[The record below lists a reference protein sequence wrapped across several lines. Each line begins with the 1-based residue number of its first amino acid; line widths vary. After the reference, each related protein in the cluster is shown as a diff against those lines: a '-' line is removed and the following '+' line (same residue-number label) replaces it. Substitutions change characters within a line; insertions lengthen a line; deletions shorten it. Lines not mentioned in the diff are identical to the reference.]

1 MGTSIALRI
10 ADVPVSRSTRT
21 VRAWRA
27 RAREKLMAKVV
38 LPTPPLPD
46 EIGMM
51 RLMATGRIRVYRAET
66 FCVRRSLRGMNAQRR
81 LSLVAIESVQS
92 MQIQL
97 FRKLSLFAELDD
109 RELASVAAVAK
120 TRRYAKDD
128 VVFHADESGDGFC
141 LIREGQV
148 KVTMIS
154 PEGKEIILS
163 ILGPGDFF
171 GEMALLDDEPRS
183 ATVVATEALDLI
195 TIWRS
200 DFLQI
205 LAENFDITRKVLAEI
220 SQRLRTASNRIESLA
235 TMDVYGRLARFF
247 LDLAKDQG
255 KVLDNGY
262 VAVTRPTHQ
271 AIANMIGTSRETV
284 SRLIHDLMRQNLL
297 ISEGKTIYLKKTAL
311 DQFREEA

>member
-1 MGTSIALRI
+1 MDPNRQECLFYTQTG
-10 ADVPVSRSTRT
+10 VSVLQRPRYNHGN
-21 VRAWRA
+21 
-27 RAREKLMAKVV
+27 LMQAAFFKKF
-38 LPTPPLPD
+38 P
-46 EIGMM
+46 
-51 RLMATGRIRVYRAET
+51 
-66 FCVRRSLRGMNAQRR
+66 
-81 LSLVAIESVQS
+81 
-92 MQIQL
+92 
-97 FRKLSLFAELDD
+97 LFADLDD
-109 RELASVAAVAK
+109 RELAAIAAVAK

-128 VVFHADESGDGFC
+128 VIFHADESGDVFC
-141 LIREGQV
+141 LIRDGQV

-163 ILGPGDFF
+163 LLGPGDFF

-183 ATVVATEALDLI
+183 ATVVATEPLELV

-205 LAENFDITRKVLAEI
+205 LAENFDITKKVLAEI
-220 SQRLRTASNRIESLA
+220 SRRLRTASNRIESLA

-247 LDLAKDQG
+247 LDLARDQG
-255 KVLDNGY
+255 KILENGY

-297 ISEGKTIYLKKTAL
+297 LSEGKTIYLRKTAL
-311 DQFREEA
+311 DQFRAEV

>member
-1 MGTSIALRI
+1 MQ
-10 ADVPVSRSTRT
+10 
-21 VRAWRA
+21 
-27 RAREKLMAKVV
+27 
-38 LPTPPLPD
+38 PT
-46 EIGMM
+46 
-51 RLMATGRIRVYRAET
+51 
-66 FCVRRSLRGMNAQRR
+66 F
-81 LSLVAIESVQS
+81 
-92 MQIQL
+92 
-97 FRKLSLFAELDD
+97 FRKFPLFADLDD
-109 RELASVAAVAK
+109 RELSAIAAVAK

-128 VVFHADESGDGFC
+128 VIFHADESGDVFC

-163 ILGPGDFF
+163 LLAPGDFF

-183 ATVVATEALDLI
+183 ATVVATEPLELI

-205 LAENFDITRKVLAEI
+205 LSENFDITKKVLAEI
-220 SQRLRTASNRIESLA
+220 SRRLRTASNRIESLA

-271 AIANMIGTSRETV
+271 SIANMIGTSRETV

-297 ISEGKTIYLKKTAL
+297 LSEGKTIYLRKTAL
-311 DQFREEA
+311 DQFRAEV